1 MYLHVCRVGY
11 CCCCYR
17 YAAELEAWEKLAAAT
32 SSAPSHSLAPIS
44 PIVPKE
50 SPHDELLQQLSI
62 EVSSYY
68 TWKTLNICMYG
79 KCSSPFAAATEMN
92 GFSKEHIV
100 FCMGF

>member
-1 MYLHVCRVGY
+1 M
-11 CCCCYR
+11 
-17 YAAELEAWEKLAAAT
+17 EAWEKLAAAT
-32 SSAPSHSLAPIS
+32 SSAPSHSQAPIS
-44 PIVPKE
+44 PIVSKE
-50 SPHDELLQQLSI
+50 NPHDELLQQLSI